1 MISWADLRALVDAN
15 VLDWQAFRLSDLQYW
30 HRDTARLTLVGFLAI
45 SLILLVARGLFLSA
59 RAGRHRVLV
68 PAVLSSANTRWASLV
83 RHLPLLLAAAG
94 FPFFAFALADPF
106 TALIANDVSY
116 PGRRISIMIDA
127 SSSMQ
132 TPFRASG
139 LNKRAE
145 TEATFFTTVAAAE
158 RFVQLRMKSQYRDL
172 LSLVEFGNRAYVVT
186 PFTSDYSNVL
196 LGISLIGDPVE
207 YSMFPDQ
214 GTVITGAIREALELF
229 KAFNFL
235 EASGNL
241 MILFSDGEDTRAI
254 QERVTLDEILKDAV
268 DAKIPVYFVRTN
280 FGRTEGTL
288 ITDEGWTR
296 AVERTGGRFFA
307 ASDEASL
314 LRAMAEI
321 DRAAVGTISVKQ
333 YTSQRPRFATF
344 ALIAAS
350 CWLAAAGLKLTV
362 PYFQRFP

>member
-1 MISWADLRALVDAN
+1 MIAWADLRALIDAT
-15 VLDWQAFRLSDLQYW
+15 VLDWQTFRLSDLQFW
-30 HRDTARLTLVGFLAI
+30 HRDAARLTAI
-45 SLILLVARGLFLSA
+45 AFVALSVILLVIRALLMSQ
-59 RAGRHRVLV
+59 RAGRHRVVL
-68 PAVLSSANTRWASLV
+68 PAVLTESPSRWLSLV
-83 RHLPLLLAAAG
+83 RHLPLVLAGLG
-94 FPFFAFALADPF
+94 FPFFVFALADPF
-106 TALIANDVSY
+106 TALVANDVSY
-116 PGRRISIMIDA
+116 PGRRICLMIDA

-132 TPFRASG
+132 TPFKAAG

-214 GTVITGAIREALELF
+214 GTVITGAIREGLQLF

-235 EASGNL
+235 EAAGNL

-254 QERVTLDEILKDAV
+254 QERVTLDEILQDAV

-280 FGRTEGTL
+280 FGRSEGSL

-314 LRAMAEI
+314 LRAMSEI

-333 YTSQRPRFATF
+333 YTSQQPRFTSF
-344 ALIAAS
+344 ALIAAG
-350 CWLAAAGLKLTV
+350 CWLAAALLKLTV